1 MHFESL
7 YRPYTVLIASLS
19 HPIPFLSHC
28 VASIPPYT
36 VPRPSLYLPYTVPMQ
51 SLYRPCSVPIPS
63 LYRPYTILYRPY
75 TVAIPFYTVPIP
87 SYTVPYR
94 PISSPW
100 RQRIYGGKFGD
111 LAAMPWLKPCTA
123 KKLGTELSTVDAL
136 PPWMRYITL

>member
-63 LYRPYTILYRPY
+63 LYRPYTVLYRSY
-75 TVAIPFYTVPIP
+75 TVATPFYTVPIP
-87 SYTVPYR
+87 SYTVLIPPYTVPMAATHLRWKVLYLIFSPCMVSTTASR
-94 PISSPW
+94 PGP
-100 RQRIYGGKFGD
+100 RTFRRRCV
-111 LAAMPWLKPCTA
+111 ATM
-123 KKLGTELSTVDAL
+123 GTV
-136 PPWMRYITL
+136 